1 MRSISIG
8 RTSGLVIG
16 DHLEGQF
23 EGQNAA
29 REGLG
34 EPAAASVS

>member
-1 MRSISIG
+1 MNVRSASIG
-8 RTSGLVIG
+8 QVAELVVG

-29 REGLG
+29 RERLS
-34 EPAAASVS
+34 ELR